1 MAEAE
6 QPERLRGGREVTV
19 DDVRQ
24 LVASA
29 TPHFAYQIRN
39 RIRTLI
45 KGLPADAPVRL
56 YAEAE
61 IAKMQSLGFTGE
73 VRGTPEQP
81 GMRAAA
87 ERQRDRAAALP
98 EGRHRRLSGWVA
110 ARAGSRCERLG
121 RCRAVAR
128 AARARAARRSGRTP
142 RRRATCVLT
151 ILLAHL
157 LPTRATTARRTL
169 AARAARASAAPHHAP
184 AARGAAAR

>member
-6 QPERLRGGREVTV
+6 QPERLRGGREATV

-39 RIRTLI
+39 RIQTLV
-45 KGLPADAPVRL
+45 KDLPADAPVRL

-81 GMRAAA
+81 GMR
-87 ERQRDRAAALP
+87 QLP
-98 EGRHRRLSGWVA
+98 SVDETEV
-110 ARAGSRCERLG
+110 
-121 RCRAVAR
+121 
-128 AARARAARRSGRTP
+128 P
-142 RRRATCVLT
+142 RYLKGATD
-151 ILLAHL
+151 
-157 LPTRATTARRTL
+157 
-169 AARAARASAAPHHAP
+169 
-184 AARGAAAR
+184 G